1 MSFPWVMIDFLHHI
15 ALGFISVLALLTV
28 LDGKKGEVEVIF
40 DDHAEGVVA
49 GIIEDM
55 ERFQIMLREVSDV

>member
-28 LDGKKGEVEVIF
+28 LAIG
-40 DDHAEGVVA
+40 
-49 GIIEDM
+49 
-55 ERFQIMLREVSDV
+55 LRRRTLRPVRPRRR